1 MRYEQSTFGKEV
13 VAALAVDELLSAVV
27 MMTVVEGGG
36 VVD

>member
-1 MRYEQSTFGKEV
+1 MRNEQSTLKV
-13 VAALAVDELLSAVV
+13 VVGEMAVNGLLSAVV